1 MEGATERLR
10 RRISVARR
18 SEPADLVLA
27 GGRVLSVFTGELLE
41 VDVAI
46 VDGHVAGLGRYEGL
60 ESVDCSGLILL
71 PGFIDGHMH
80 IESTKLMVDQFAR
93 AVLPWGTTTVILDP
107 HEIANVFGL
116 RGVRALLRAA
126 EGIPLD
132 YFVMASSCVPASPFE
147 TSAETVTAE
156 DIERFLAEE
165 PRALGVAEMMNFPA
179 VVAGEDD
186 ALAKL
191 GVAERMGRHVDGHAP
206 GLSGAELNAYV
217 AAGVGSDHESTT
229 LDEAMEKRRLGM
241 WVMIREG
248 SAARNLE
255 ALLPMVL
262 EHGPANTMLVTDDR
276 EPDQLL
282 DQGHVNDVIRRAVA
296 LGCPPADAVVMA
308 TLHPARYHGLRRH
321 GALAP
326 GSVADVVAV
335 EDLAALRPVSVWK
348 RGRLVAERGR
358 PHDVPRAEAPSWMRD
373 SVRVPTPSAGAF
385 RIPAGGRVRVIGIDP
400 GEIVTRAL
408 IDEPRVLDGEAVA
421 EPERDLAKVA
431 VIERHTGSG
440 RIGLGFVRGFGLRRG
455 ALASTHAHDAH
466 NLVVIGVDD
475 ADMATAATRLAEIGG
490 GQVAVAGGRVVAE
503 LPCPIGG
510 LISDLPAEDVAAAG
524 RRLERAARDL
534 GSGLDAAFMMMSF
547 LALSVVPEL
556 KITDLGLVD
565 TVRFE
570 LVPLRA

>member
-1 MEGATERLR
+1 
-10 RRISVARR
+10 
-18 SEPADLVLA
+18 
-27 GGRVLSVFTGELLE
+27 
-41 VDVAI
+41 
-46 VDGHVAGLGRYEGL
+46 
-60 ESVDCSGLILL
+60 
-71 PGFIDGHMH
+71 
-80 IESTKLMVDQFAR
+80 
-93 AVLPWGTTTVILDP
+93 
-107 HEIANVFGL
+107 
-116 RGVRALLRAA
+116 
-126 EGIPLD
+126 
-132 YFVMASSCVPASPFE
+132 
-147 TSAETVTAE
+147 
-156 DIERFLAEE
+156 
-165 PRALGVAEMMNFPA
+165 
-179 VVAGEDD
+179 
-186 ALAKL
+186 
-191 GVAERMGRHVDGHAP
+191 
-206 GLSGAELNAYV
+206 
-217 AAGVGSDHESTT
+217 
-229 LDEAMEKRRLGM
+229 
-241 WVMIREG
+241 
-248 SAARNLE
+248 
-255 ALLPMVL
+255 
-262 EHGPANTMLVTDDR
+262 
-276 EPDQLL
+276 
-282 DQGHVNDVIRRAVA
+282 
-296 LGCPPADAVVMA
+296 
-308 TLHPARYHGLRRH
+308 
-321 GALAP
+321 
-326 GSVADVVAV
+326 VADVVAV

-466 NLVVIGVDD
+466 NLMVIGVHD
-475 ADMATAATRLAEIGG
+475 ADMAAAATRLAEIGG

>member
-217 AAGVGSDHESTT
+217 AAGVGSDHETTT

-276 EPDQLL
+276 EPDQLV

-373 SVRVPTPSAGAF
+373 SVRVPPLSAEAF

-408 IDEPRVLDGEAVA
+408 IEEPRVRDGEALA

-475 ADMATAATRLAEIGG
+475 ADMAAAATRLAEIGG
-490 GQVAVAGGRVVAE
+490 GQVAVAGGRVAAE

-510 LISDLPAEDVAAAG
+510 LMSDLPAEDVAAAG

-570 LVPLRA
+570 LVSLRA

>member
-10 RRISVARR
+10 RRISVARG

-41 VDVAI
+41 VDVAT

-60 ESVDCSGLILL
+60 ESLDCSGLILL

-126 EGIPLD
+126 EGIPLE

-147 TSAETVTAE
+147 TSAETVTAQ

-165 PRALGVAEMMNFPA
+165 PRALGVA
-179 VVAGEDD
+179 
-186 ALAKL
+186 L
-191 GVAERMGRHVDGHAP
+191 
-206 GLSGAELNAYV
+206 
-217 AAGVGSDHESTT
+217 
-229 LDEAMEKRRLGM
+229 EKRRLGM

-262 EHGPANTMLVTDDR
+262 QHGPANTMLVTDDR

-358 PHDVPRAEAPSWMRD
+358 PHHVPRAEAPSWMRD
-373 SVRVPTPSAGAF
+373 SVRVPLLSAEAF

-408 IDEPRVLDGEAVA
+408 IEEPRVRDGEALA

-475 ADMATAATRLAEIGG
+475 ADMAAAATRLAEIGG
-490 GQVAVAGGRVVAE
+490 GQVAVAGGRVAAE

-510 LISDLPAEDVAAAG
+510 LMSDLPAEDVAAAG

-534 GSGLDAAFMMMSF
+534 GSGLQAAFMMMSF
-547 LALSVVPEL
+547 LALSVIPEL

-570 LVPLRA
+570 LVSLRA

>member
-126 EGIPLD
+126 EGIPLE

-147 TSAETVTAE
+147 TSAETVTAQ

-191 GVAERMGRHVDGHAP
+191 AVAERMGRHVDGHAP

-255 ALLPMVL
+255 APLPMVL

-296 LGCPPADAVVMA
+296 LGCSPADAVVMA

-335 EDLAALRPVSVWK
+335 EDLVALRPVSVWK

-358 PHDVPRAEAPSWMRD
+358 PYDVPRAEAPSWMRD
-373 SVRVPTPSAGAF
+373 SVRMPTPSAGAF

-408 IDEPRVLDGEAVA
+408 IEEPRVLDGEAVA

-466 NLVVIGVDD
+466 NVVVVGVDD
-475 ADMATAATRLAEIGG
+475 YDMAAAANRL
-490 GQVAVAGGRVVAE
+490 
-503 LPCPIGG
+503 CPIGG
-510 LISDLPAEDVAAAG
+510 LISDRPVEEVASSVHAIGVTAREHLGATLP
-524 RRLERAARDL
+524 
-534 GSGLDAAFMMMSF
+534 SPFMAMSF
-547 LALSVVPEL
+547 MALSVVPEL
-556 KITDLGLVD
+556 KLTDRGLIDVD
-565 TVRFE
+565 RFE
-570 LVPLRA
+570 IVPLEVG